1 METIISKND
10 LFFIRQFL
18 EEIEVMI
25 DADTLS
31 NECIVQLKV
40 IDLLESNRQL
50 VEEKLNECE

>member
-1 METIISKND
+1 
-10 LFFIRQFL
+10 
-18 EEIEVMI
+18 MI

-31 NECIVQLKV
+31 NECIFQLKV

>member
-31 NECIVQLKV
+31 NECIFQLKV

-50 VEEKLNECE
+50 VEEKLNECK